1 MGIGILIVVIG
12 SLIYKGRGRIQK
24 IFGKYKNKFSKKEQ
38 NLEPKSLEK

>member
-24 IFGKYKNKFSKKEQ
+24 IFDRYRYRN
-38 NLEPKSLEK
+38 EKRSRS